1 MRKIAIQID
10 GKVIHSKPDANL
22 LQVARQNK
30 IEIPGLCFHP
40 RISPTGA
47 CRLCVIKIHGQKGL
61 TMACTVCVSAG
72 MKVTAFDEE
81 LEANRRQTL
90 EYLLAEH
97 NEEYDGTYWDE
108 FRPLI
113 KRYRLD
119 VSQVHKSI
127 PLQETFAHRIDDSSP
142 ILRYDSSKCIKCFRC
157 IKACSEIQ
165 GKDVLSMGERG
176 IYSHIIAGF
185 DQWDTSECDGCGEC
199 IQLCPTGAIVEKP
212 HRGSFQINDLDRTVK
227 TSCPYCGVGCQLD
240 LMVKNNT
247 IVRVSGVEDIS
258 PNYGRLCV
266 KGRFGLDFVASPER
280 LTHPLIKK
288 DGIFEKAG
296 WDEALD
302 LIARRFG
309 EIKTTYGPSA
319 LAGYSSAKCTNEDN
333 YLFQKFIRIVFQTNN
348 VDYCTRLCH
357 ASTVTGMIK
366 AIGDGAGSNSIEDFE
381 TCDVLF
387 IIGNNIIETHPV
399 TATFVKRGKSKGNK
413 IIVCDP
419 KWTPMVKYA
428 DIWLQPKLG
437 TDVAL
442 LNGMIHIIIQK
453 SLIDETFIKTRIK
466 NGIEAFKALKEQ
478 TLKYTPEMVEN
489 ITGVPKELLEAAA
502 GMYATSGTAIIA
514 TGMGMSQQ
522 VTGTHNVFVLIN
534 MMLITG
540 QVGKEGAGIDPPRG
554 QNNVQGATDVGASP
568 FFYPGYIPVTDAAN
582 RKKAA
587 RVWNIPFKDLDDR
600 PGLTTVEI
608 MKSAY
613 RGEIKGIYVL
623 GENPMITD
631 PNLNHTEEAFKRMD
645 FVVVQDIFFT
655 ETAEMADV
663 VLPATSF
670 AEKDGTAVNSDRRVQ
685 RVRKAVEPPGEAK
698 NDWTVICEIAK
709 RMGHPFPEYKT
720 SEAVFEEIRKI
731 TPIMAGITYDRI
743 KHQGL
748 QWPCP
753 EESHPGT
760 DTLFKDRFNTPDG
773 KALLN
778 PVDYVPQ
785 GERPTEEYPF
795 ILNSGRILYHY
806 HSATMSRR
814 NASLTAYANKSY
826 LLMHPYDAKKNRLTD
841 GDMVRVKS
849 RAGKIKTWL
858 KLSDEVLPGEL
869 FMPWH
874 YSESQVNRL
883 TRDEL
888 DPFSKIPPFK
898 LTACQVEKI
907 DQES

>member
-1 MRKIAIQID
+1 
-10 GKVIHSKPDANL
+10 
-22 LQVARQNK
+22 
-30 IEIPGLCFHP
+30 
-40 RISPTGA
+40 
-47 CRLCVIKIHGQKGL
+47 L
-61 TMACTVCVSAG
+61 TMACTVSVSAG

-97 NEEYDGTYWDE
+97 NGEYDGTYQDE
-108 FRPLI
+108 LRPLI
-113 KRYRLD
+113 KRYGLD
-119 VSQVHKSI
+119 IRQVHKDI
-127 PLQETFAHRIDDSSP
+127 PLKGTLARRIDDSSP
-142 ILRYDSSKCIKCFRC
+142 VLRYDSSKCIKCFRC

-176 IYSHIIAGF
+176 IESHIIAGF
-185 DQWDTSECDGCGEC
+185 DHWGESECDGCGEC
-199 IQLCPTGAIVEKP
+199 IQLCPTGAIVENP
-212 HRGSFQINDLDRTVK
+212 HRGAFRINDLDRSVK
-227 TSCPYCGVGCQLD
+227 TSCPYCGVGCQLE
-240 LMVKNNT
+240 LMVKNNR
-247 IVRVSGVEDIS
+247 IVRVLGVEDVS

-288 DGIFEKAG
+288 NGIFEKAG

-309 EIKTTYGPSA
+309 EIKTTHGPSA

-333 YLFQKFIRIVFQTNN
+333 YLFQKFIRTVFQTNN

-366 AIGDGAGSNSIEDFE
+366 AIGDGAGTNSIEDFE
-381 TCDVLF
+381 TCDLLF
-387 IIGNNIIETHPV
+387 ITGNNIIETHPV
-399 TATFVKRGKSKGNK
+399 TATFVKQGKSKGSK

-428 DIWLQPKLG
+428 DIWLQPTLG

-453 SLIDETFIKTRIK
+453 SLTDEAFIKNRVK
-466 NGIEAFKALKEQ
+466 DGLKAFKALKKQ
-478 TLKYTPEMVEN
+478 TLKYTPETVER
-489 ITGVPKELLEAAA
+489 ITGVPGELLTEAAVMYAAA
-502 GMYATSGTAIIA
+502 GSAIIA

-522 VTGTHNVFVLIN
+522 ITGTHNVFALIN

-540 QVGKEGAGIDPPRG
+540 QVGKERAGIDPPRG

-568 FFYPGYIPVTDAAN
+568 LFYPGYIPVTDAAN

-587 RVWNIPFKDLDDR
+587 GIWNIPFKNLDDR

-608 MKSAY
+608 MQSAC
-613 RGEIKGIYVL
+613 RGEVKGIYVM

-631 PNLNHTEEAFKRMD
+631 PNLNHTEKAFKQME

-655 ETAEMADV
+655 ETAQMADV
-663 VLPATSF
+663 VLPGTSF

-698 NDWTVICEIAK
+698 NDWTVICDIAK
-709 RMGHPFPEYKT
+709 RMGQPFPEYKN
-720 SEAVFEEIRKI
+720 SEDVFEEIRKI

-743 KHQGL
+743 SHQGI

-753 EESHPGT
+753 QESHPGT
-760 DTLFKDRFNTPDG
+760 GTLFTDRFNTSDG
-773 KALLN
+773 KARLN

-785 GERPTEEYPF
+785 GEKPGEDYPF

-814 NASLTAYANKSY
+814 NTSLTAYANKPY
-826 LLMHPYDAKKNRLTD
+826 LLMHPADAGKNRLTD
-841 GDMVRVKS
+841 GDRVRVTS

-858 KLSDEVLPGEL
+858 KVSDEVLPGEL

-898 LTACQVEKI
+898 FTACKVERI
-907 DQES
+907 DQEC